1 MDSSCRYLTPHCV
14 HCSLIIQYDR
24 PFTDAI
30 VTYALPFLSFS
41 IQSVVP
47 LGLMVGLISCA
58 HVSHL
63 YVGLSLSSHL
73 PLSVLRP
80 VVHTYVT
87 SLLIR
92 SSFTQ
97 YPRGLLLHMVHLPR
111 LGVYCTQ
118 AGPSPPNPSILFDD
132 LSAVSTLFAS
142 SNGDILSPPQQF
154 ACASLTLLF
163 FNHLLQ
169 VQLGRPFSCTTCWL

>member
-1 MDSSCRYLTPHCV
+1 MTYCSPPTIRVLHVVGEPGHLPVDSSCRYLTPHCV

-97 YPRGLLLHMVHLPR
+97 YPRGLLVH
-111 LGVYCTQ
+111 
-118 AGPSPPNPSILFDD
+118 S
-132 LSAVSTLFAS
+132 LSKSGLNRSTGSRVMTVCS
-142 SNGDILSPPQQF
+142 SDAQR
-154 ACASLTLLF
+154 A
-163 FNHLLQ
+163 
-169 VQLGRPFSCTTCWL
+169 